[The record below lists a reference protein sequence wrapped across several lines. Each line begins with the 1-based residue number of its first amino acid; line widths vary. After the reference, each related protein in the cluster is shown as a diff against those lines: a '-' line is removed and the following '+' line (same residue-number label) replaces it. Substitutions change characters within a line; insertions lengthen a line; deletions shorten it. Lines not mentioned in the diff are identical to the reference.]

1 METATRP
8 RVYWRERG
16 PGPSVTGVP
25 FSFFF
30 FEQNVT
36 DVLLVI
42 PVCRD
47 GPCPTTAVLPRI
59 SYSFHR
65 WCRIARR
72 FERLARY
79 RVDLDVSELEAVLA
93 SLGCL

>member
-1 METATRP
+1 MGP
-8 RVYWRERG
+8 DRV
-16 PGPSVTGVP
+16 SQASH
-25 FSFFF
+25 FLFFF